1 MHLNHLLSKT
11 LALNLFPEDAICSLH
26 PSRLGDLDCYR
37 SRTIAV
43 SWFHR
48 SVLRYQLDILGVCGD
63 VPTLC
68 AEGTARLIYVL
79 HGTLSLKA
87 ILGNPFQSCFPQQ
100 LYQDMACSSILGTEE
115 MR

>member
-1 MHLNHLLSKT
+1 MRLNHLLSKT

-48 SVLRYQLDILGVCGD
+48 SVLRYQLEILGVCGD

-68 AEGTARLIYVL
+68 AEGTACLN
-79 HGTLSLKA
+79 A
-87 ILGNPFQSCFPQQ
+87 
-100 LYQDMACSSILGTEE
+100 
-115 MR
+115 

>member
-1 MHLNHLLSKT
+1 MRRNHLLSKT

-37 SRTIAV
+37 SRTIAL

-48 SVLRYQLDILGVCGD
+48 SVLHYQLEILGVCGD
-63 VPTLC
+63 VPTVC
-68 AEGTARLIYVL
+68 AEGTARMSYVL
-79 HGTLSLKA
+79 HRTLSLKSYFRESFP
-87 ILGNPFQSCFPQQ
+87 ILFPQQ
-100 LYQDMACSSILGTEE
+100 LYQEMACSSILGTEE